1 MPEPVVRLRTV
12 SKSYGPVVA
21 VSEVDLDLL
30 PGEVHVVAGENG
42 AGKSTLMR
50 LLAQIE
56 PADAGSILVGG
67 AEMPTRRS
75 RISGTS
81 HGPRSAQR
89 LGISMV
95 HQELALAPDL
105 TVAENLFLGREPS
118 RLGVIGRSEQTRR
131 ASALLERVGLRV
143 DPGRIVRGLS
153 VAQQQLVEIAKALG
167 VEARVVIMD
176 EPTATLNDTEVDE
189 LFDVIGNL
197 RSAGIAVLYISHR
210 LEEIFRIADRVTI
223 MRDGRVVE
231 TRAVGDLSEQTLV
244 RLMVGRDIA
253 QLYPTP
259 DTTPGEVV
267 LRVTGIGRAGRLGPC
282 DFAARAGEVLGV
294 AGLVGSGRT
303 ELVRAVYGAYPI
315 DSGRVEVDGV
325 VRRIRRPSDG
335 LAAGICYL
343 SEDRK
348 GDGLAVDLPIAH
360 NITMASLPSF
370 YGVLRLG
377 EERRRAERRRD
388 GLDIRT
394 PSVDRA
400 VRTLSG
406 GNQQKVAVAK
416 LLETNARVLLLD
428 EPARGIDVGAKAE
441 MFRLVAELAE
451 AGKAIVMVS
460 SYLPELLAMCHRL
473 LVMHEGRI
481 AGELVR
487 TDPRWSEE
495 GVMALATGAST
506 EPSGGA
512 A

>member
-1 MPEPVVRLRTV
+1 
-12 SKSYGPVVA
+12 
-21 VSEVDLDLL
+21 
-30 PGEVHVVAGENG
+30 
-42 AGKSTLMR
+42 
-50 LLAQIE
+50 
-56 PADAGSILVGG
+56 
-67 AEMPTRRS
+67 
-75 RISGTS
+75 
-81 HGPRSAQR
+81 
-89 LGISMV
+89 MV
-95 HQELALAPDL
+95 W
-105 TVAENLFLGREPS
+105 
-118 RLGVIGRSEQTRR
+118 
-131 ASALLERVGLRV
+131 
-143 DPGRIVRGLS
+143 
-153 VAQQQLVEIAKALG
+153 
-167 VEARVVIMD
+167 
-176 EPTATLNDTEVDE
+176 
-189 LFDVIGNL
+189 
-197 RSAGIAVLYISHR
+197 
-210 LEEIFRIADRVTI
+210 
-223 MRDGRVVE
+223 
-231 TRAVGDLSEQTLV
+231 
-244 RLMVGRDIA
+244 RDIA

-267 LRVTGIGRAGRLGPC
+267 LRVAGIGRTGRLGPC
-282 DFAARAGEVLGV
+282 DFAARAGEVLGI

-303 ELVRAVYGAYPI
+303 ELVRAVYGAYPV
-315 DSGRVEVDGV
+315 DKGRVEVDGV

-335 LAAGICYL
+335 LLAGICYL

-377 EERRRAERRRD
+377 EERRRAERQRD
-388 GLDIRT
+388 GLGIRT

-416 LLETNARVLLLD
+416 LLETKARVLLLD

-495 GVMALATGAST
+495 GVMALATGASA
-506 EPSGGA
+506 EPAGGVA
-512 A
+512 

>member
-12 SKSYGPVVA
+12 SKRYGPIVA
-21 VSEVDLDLL
+21 VSEVDLDLF

-56 PADAGSILVGG
+56 PADSGSILVDG
-67 AEMPTRRS
+67 AEMS
-75 RISGTS
+75 F

-131 ASALLERVGLRV
+131 ASVLLQRVGLNV
-143 DPGRIVRGLS
+143 DPGRVVRGLS
-153 VAQQQLVEIAKALG
+153 VAQQQLMEIAKALG
-167 VEARVVIMD
+167 VDARVVIMD

-189 LFDVIGNL
+189 LLDVIGNL
-197 RSAGIAVLYISHR
+197 RSTGIAVLYICHR
-210 LEEIFRIADRVTI
+210 LEEIFRIADRVTV

-231 TRAVGDLSEQTLV
+231 TRAVGELDERTLV

-267 LRVTGIGRAGRLGPC
+267 LRVSGLGRSGRLGPC
-282 DFAARAGEVLGV
+282 DFSVRAGEVLGI

-303 ELVRAVYGAYPI
+303 ELVRAVFGAYPI
-315 DSGRVEVDGV
+315 DTGQVEVDGV

-335 LAAGICYL
+335 LTAGICYL

-370 YGVLRLG
+370 YGVLRLS

-388 GLDIRT
+388 GLGIRT

-441 MFRLVAELAE
+441 MFRLIAELSRLE
-451 AGKAIVMVS
+451 GKQSKAIAMVS

-495 GVMALATGAST
+495 GVMALATGASAAAA
-506 EPSGGA
+506 SGGA

>member
-1 MPEPVVRLRTV
+1 MPEPVVRLRGI
-12 SKSYGPVVA
+12 SKRYGPIVA
-21 VSEVDLDLL
+21 VSEVDLDLHA
-30 PGEVHVVAGENG
+30 GEVHVVAGENG

-56 PADAGSILVGG
+56 PPDAGEILLAGSP
-67 AEMPTRRS
+67 MPFE
-75 RISGTS
+75 
-81 HGPRSAQR
+81 GPRSAQR
-89 LGISMV
+89 LGIAMV

-105 TVAENLFLGREPS
+105 TVAENLFLGREPA
-118 RLGVIGRSEQTRR
+118 RAGVIARAEQTRR
-131 ASALLERVGLRV
+131 AATLLERVGLRV
-143 DPGRIVRGLS
+143 DPGRVLRGLS

-167 VEARVVIMD
+167 IDARVVIMD
-176 EPTATLNDTEVDE
+176 EPTATLNDTEVDD
-189 LFDVIGNL
+189 LFTVIESL

-210 LEEIFRIADRVTI
+210 LEEIFRIANRVTV

-231 TRAVGDLSEQTLV
+231 TREVSALDERTLV
-244 RLMVGRDIA
+244 RLMVGRDIE
-253 QLYPTP
+253 QLYPAP
-259 DTTPGEVV
+259 ESAPGPVV
-267 LRVTGIGRAGRLGPC
+267 LRVSELARQGRLGPC
-282 DFAARAGEVLGV
+282 SFSVRAGEVLGV

-303 ELVRAVYGAYPI
+303 ELVRAVYGAYRV
-315 DSGRVEVDGV
+315 DSGRVEVDGTA
-325 VRRIRRPSDG
+325 RRIRGPADG

-370 YGVLRLG
+370 YGVLRLS
-377 EERRRAERRRD
+377 EERRRAERRRT
-388 GLDIRT
+388 GLGIRT

-416 LLETNARVLLLD
+416 LLETQARVLLLD

-441 MFRLVAELAE
+441 MFRLVAELAQ
-451 AGKAIVMVS
+451 AGKAVVMVS

-473 LVMHEGRI
+473 LVMHDGRI
-481 AGELVR
+481 AGEVAR
-487 TDPRWSEE
+487 SDPRCSEE
-495 GVMALATGAST
+495 GVMALATGAT
-506 EPSGGA
+506 EGA